1 MISEEREL
9 LEAAARCD
17 ERLTTVE
24 RQQKL
29 LPRCYVTRA
38 EFQPVK
44 LIAFGMIGVIL
55 ALVLGA
61 VVNLAIRGAP

>member
-1 MISEEREL
+1 MTVEERKL
-9 LEAAARCD
+9 LEAVARHD
-17 ERLTTVE
+17 ERLAHVE
-24 RQQKL
+24 GQQKL

-44 LIAFGMIGVIL
+44 LITFGMIGVV
-55 ALVLGA
+55 AVLVLGA